1 MLYHWIIAGGLI
13 TFVLNILLNIWALKR
28 PRRDSKLPQSAPLVS
43 ILVPTRDEEENI
55 EACLKSLQDQ
65 DYPNFEILVLD
76 DSRSDDTFDIVQRIA
91 AADKR
96 ISLFRSEPLPEGWV
110 GKPFGCYQLARK
122 ARGSWL
128 LFVDADTV
136 HAPHMLRSVLATA
149 IKLKPGMLSGFPRQ
163 LASSWPQK
171 IAIPV
176 IYFVIMSWFPLWWL
190 QRSKKPK
197 PSLAI
202 GQFLLFSKEAYWH
215 VGGHKAVKSRILE
228 DVWLG
233 VEITRH
239 GWRHI
244 ALDLSPVVACNMY
257 RNLGAMWEGFIRW
270 LYSVAAVS
278 RLALV
283 LMIAAGYLFFLAPFY
298 WLWRELF
305 VVSAP
310 SGWETILIFS
320 QVALIIAMRWLV
332 DGRFRSSLISALLHP
347 IGFSFLVLISLYGLL
362 LRVIGA
368 GVRWKNRLYSE
379 ASAAD

>member
-13 TFVLNILLNIWALKR
+13 SFVLNIFLNIWALKR
-28 PRRDSKLPQSAPLVS
+28 PRSDSKLPQPAPLVS
-43 ILVPTRDEEENI
+43 ILIPTRDEEDNI
-55 EACLKSLQDQ
+55 EACLKSLQNQ

-76 DSRSDDTFDIVQRIA
+76 DSRSDDTFNIVQRIA
-91 AADKR
+91 AADER

-136 HAPHMLRSVLATA
+136 HAPHMLRSVLAMA
-149 IKLKPGMLSGFPRQ
+149 LKLKPGMLSGFPRQ

-190 QRSKKPK
+190 QRSRKPK

-202 GQFLLFSKEAYWH
+202 GQFLLFPKEAYWRI
-215 VGGHKAVKSRILE
+215 GGHKAVKSRILE

-244 ALDLSPVVACNMY
+244 ALDLSPVVSCNMY
-257 RNLGAMWEGFIRW
+257 RNLGAMWEGFVRW
-270 LYSVAAVS
+270 LYSVAALS
-278 RLALV
+278 RVALV

-310 SGWETILIFS
+310 TGWGAILVL
-320 QVALIIAMRWLV
+320 QVALIVAMRWLV
-332 DGRFRSSLISALLHP
+332 DGRFKSSLISTLLHP
-347 IGFSFLVLISLYGLL
+347 LGFSFLVLISLYGFS
-362 LRVIGA
+362 RQVVGA

-379 ASAAD
+379 ASAAK

>member
-13 TFVLNILLNIWALKR
+13 SFVLNIFLNIWALKR
-28 PRRDSKLPQSAPLVS
+28 PRSDSKLPQPAPLVS
-43 ILVPTRDEEENI
+43 ILIPTRDEEDNI
-55 EACLKSLQDQ
+55 EACLESLQNQ

-76 DSRSDDTFDIVQRIA
+76 DSRSDDTFNIVQRIA
-91 AADKR
+91 AADER

-136 HAPHMLRSVLATA
+136 HAPHMLRSVLAMA
-149 IKLKPGMLSGFPRQ
+149 LKLKPGMLSGFPRQ

-190 QRSKKPK
+190 QRSRKPK

-202 GQFLLFSKEAYWH
+202 GQFLLFPKEAYWRI
-215 VGGHKAVKSRILE
+215 GGHKAVKSRILE

-244 ALDLSPVVACNMY
+244 ALDLSPVVSCNMY
-257 RNLGAMWEGFIRW
+257 RNLGAMWEGFVRW
-270 LYSVAAVS
+270 LYSVAALS
-278 RLALV
+278 RVALV

-310 SGWETILIFS
+310 TGWGAILVL
-320 QVALIIAMRWLV
+320 QVALIVAMRWLV
-332 DGRFRSSLISALLHP
+332 DGRFKSSLISTLLHP
-347 IGFSFLVLISLYGLL
+347 LGFSFLVLISLYGFS
-362 LRVIGA
+362 RQVVGA

-379 ASAAD
+379 ASAAK